1 MYPPIAAEPHWLTMS
16 QIAALTV
23 KAVADAPCPGHG
35 EMIANPSPVPSAT
48 KMNETAT
55 ATIAPAK
62 IAGHDAADALELA
75 TAGPSE
81 EPMTCSTAA
90 TGANTLRAVK

>member
-1 MYPPIAAEPHWLTMS
+1 MS

-48 KMNETAT
+48 RTNETAT
-55 ATIAPAK
+55 ATTAPAK
-62 IAGHDAADALELA
+62 IAGHDAAEASSSRQRD
-75 TAGPSE
+75 
-81 EPMTCSTAA
+81 
-90 TGANTLRAVK
+90 